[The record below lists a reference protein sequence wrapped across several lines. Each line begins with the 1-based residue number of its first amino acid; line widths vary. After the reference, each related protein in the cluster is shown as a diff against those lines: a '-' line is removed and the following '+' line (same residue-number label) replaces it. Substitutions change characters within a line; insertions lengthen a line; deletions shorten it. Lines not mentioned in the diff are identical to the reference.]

1 MKEITL
7 EEVKSRLKSR
17 EALNLNGEDLYLE
30 IPEELQYLHYT
41 NNKKDRHNLVVYS
54 VEAKLPEGIE
64 DPEEIARAYEAFL
77 SLDNAQYREVLE
89 QLQSEYNSL
98 VHKHN
103 LQNDENE

>member
-17 EALNLNGEDLYLE
+17 EALNLNGEDFYLE

-41 NNKKDRHNLVVYS
+41 DNKKDRHNLVVYS

-64 DPEEIARAYEAFL
+64 DPGEIAREYEAFL
-77 SLDNAQYREVLE
+77 SLDNAQYRGVLE
-89 QLQSEYNSL
+89 ELQSEYNSL
-98 VHKHN
+98 VN
-103 LQNDENE
+103 QYNFQNDEDE